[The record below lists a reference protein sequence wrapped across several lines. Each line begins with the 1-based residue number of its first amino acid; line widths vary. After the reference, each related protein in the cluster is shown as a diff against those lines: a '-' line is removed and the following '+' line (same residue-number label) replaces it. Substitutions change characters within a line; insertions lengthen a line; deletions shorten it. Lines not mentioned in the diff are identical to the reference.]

1 MHLIII
7 AEFAFFCWL
16 FGITEALDA
25 DPNHLIF
32 KLILLSLCF
41 VVSEW
46 SIKKSGVDEVFE
58 EEIKKLTK
66 K

>member
-25 DPNHLIF
+25 DPNNLIF

-41 VVSEW
+41 VIGEW
-46 SIKKSGVDEVFE
+46 SMKRTKIHELFE
-58 EEIKKLTK
+58 EEIKKLK
-66 K
+66 KK